1 MKISSIL
8 TGAVLCLGAVIA
20 TTSCESSEKRLVGQL
35 AGTWAGT
42 PETVTDG
49 QALTAT
55 VTDTYFFAPDSA
67 LISDGKFPVG
77 PLYITAAISMN
88 SQIVAE
94 GESVEPL
101 SLTAS
106 AVANVRGTWSAID
119 HDEISL
125 SIDPQT
131 LTVIVD
137 PDQLM
142 VTSQSLT
149 SMPQPEIEKMRPQ
162 VAKGLEQAL
171 RTALAHRYGSMKL
184 MDDVKIKGT
193 LLKYESGHED
203 FVLTRQGEKL
213 GE

>member
-20 TTSCESSEKRLVGQL
+20 TTSCESSEKRLAGQL

-55 VTDTYFFAPDSA
+55 VTDTYFFAP
-67 LISDGKFPVG
+67 
-77 PLYITAAISMN
+77 
-88 SQIVAE
+88 
-94 GESVEPL
+94 
-101 SLTAS
+101 AS

>member
-1 MKISSIL
+1 MKIYNIL
-8 TGAVLCLGAVIA
+8 AAALICVGSMTAM
-20 TTSCESSEKRLVGQL
+20 TSCESGEKRLAGQL

-42 PETVTDG
+42 PETVSDG
-49 QALTAT
+49 QGITAT

-67 LISDGKFPVG
+67 QLSDGKFPIG
-77 PLYITAAISMN
+77 PLFISAAISMN
-88 SQIVAE
+88 TQIVAE

-119 HDEISL
+119 DDEISL
-125 SIDPQT
+125 SVDPQT

-142 VTSQSLT
+142 VTSQSLGT
-149 SMPQPEIEKMRPQ
+149 APEPTIEAMRPAMAEKLQ
-162 VAKGLEQAL
+162 QSLKAAL
-171 RTALAHRYGSMKL
+171 THRYAGMKL